1 MKKLVRNI
9 LLLFLFMVFIWPL
22 RVVNA
27 AVAPKFTVTP
37 ILPANQR
44 QTVTGYFDLQIQPGQ
59 QEDLQLRIANQTDE
73 TQTYTLAA
81 NPAYTTNSGMI
92 AFDQSRP
99 SLDQNAIRLNTLIKG
114 PASATIAAGS
124 NQVVT
129 YHLQSPST
137 HFIGIISG
145 GFYIL
150 QKGGTA
156 ATSSTSGVRFTDQ
169 FAIGIPLILR
179 QDLKTPN
186 PPMLELT
193 KASIGTANHYPV
205 VNANIHNPSSNQFGE
220 IATDYKLFPTGGNK
234 AVLTGHF
241 AGLAVAPHSRF
252 TQSIP
257 LNGKQLQAGS
267 YTLKWTAKSGSY
279 TWTKQVS
286 FRYNG
291 HLPTNAI
298 TSQPKT
304 PAASQNN
311 LALPWIIAGIA
322 TALLIIILGIWRWTV
337 VRHKQ
342 NQ

>member
-1 MKKLVRNI
+1 MKKIVRNS
-9 LLLFLFMVFIWPL
+9 LLLFLFMAFIWPL
-22 RVVNA
+22 RVSNA
-27 AVAPKFTVTP
+27 AVSPTFTVTP

-44 QTVTGYFDLQIQPGQ
+44 QAITGYFDLEVQPGQ

-99 SLDQNAIRLNTLIKG
+99 PLDRNAIRLNTLIKG
-114 PASATIAAGS
+114 PASATIAAKS
-124 NQVVT
+124 SQVVT
-129 YHLQSPST
+129 YHLQAPSA

-145 GFYIL
+145 GFYVL

-156 ATSSTSGVRFTDQ
+156 TMSSNGGVRFTDQ

-205 VNANIHNPSSNQFGE
+205 VNANIHNPSSNQFGK
-220 IATDYKLFPTGGNK
+220 IFADYTLVRTGENK

-252 TQSIP
+252 TQSMP

-279 TWTKQVS
+279 TWNKQVN

-291 HLPTNAI
+291 HLPSNAI
-298 TSQPKT
+298 VSRRQT
-304 PAASQNN
+304 PAASQNSSVM
-311 LALPWIIAGIA
+311 PWIIAGIA
-322 TALLIIILGIWRWTV
+322 TALLIMILGIWRWTI

>member
-9 LLLFLFMVFIWPL
+9 LLLFIFMAFIWPL
-22 RVVNA
+22 RAINA
-27 AVAPKFTVTP
+27 AAAPKFTVTP

-44 QTVTGYFDLQIQPGQ
+44 QKVTGYFDLEVQPDQ
-59 QEDLQLRIANQTDE
+59 QEDLQLRIANQTNE

-129 YHLQSPST
+129 YHLHSPTT

-145 GFYIL
+145 GFYVL
-150 QKGGTA
+150 QKGDTA
-156 ATSSTSGVRFTDQ
+156 ATSSTGGVRFTDQ
-169 FAIGIPLILR
+169 FAIGIPIILR

-186 PPMLELT
+186 PPLLELT

-220 IATDYKLFPTGGNK
+220 IATDYALLPTGGTK

-252 TQSIP
+252 MQSMP
-257 LNGKQLQAGS
+257 LNGKQLPAGS

-279 TWTKQVS
+279 TWTKQVN

-291 HLPTNAI
+291 HLPSNAI
-298 TSQPKT
+298 VSRPQT
-304 PAASQNN
+304 PAASQNS

-322 TALLIIILGIWRWTV
+322 TGLLIIILGIWRWTV